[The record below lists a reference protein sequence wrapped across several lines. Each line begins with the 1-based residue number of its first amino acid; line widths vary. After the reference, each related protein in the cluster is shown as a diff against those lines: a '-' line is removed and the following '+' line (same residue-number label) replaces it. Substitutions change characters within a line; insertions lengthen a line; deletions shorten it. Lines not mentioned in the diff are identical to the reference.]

1 MTATIDRLHEN
12 QWCELRDL
20 RLAAL
25 ADSPLAFWSTWA
37 QEAGYDE
44 PRWTSFLRAATWF
57 VATNRSRTIGGVGA
71 LLRPEIVDEPELI
84 GMWVA
89 PECRRSGVAA
99 SLLAAC
105 CDWALEQRHRA
116 VTLWVV
122 DSNEPARR
130 LYEKFGF
137 GDTGERARHPNDA
150 SGVEIRMRRP
160 AADQPYP
167 AFTQTTPV
175 PFTAQ
180 QRH

>member
-1 MTATIDRLHEN
+1 MNATIEQLHDH
-12 QWCELRDL
+12 QWRELRDL

-37 QEAGYDE
+37 QEADFDE
-44 PRWTSFLRAATWF
+44 QRWTAFLHAATWF
-57 VATNRSRTIGGVGA
+57 VARHEGRTIGGVGA
-71 LLRPEIVDEPELI
+71 LLRPELADEPEMI

-89 PECRRSGVAA
+89 PTFRRNGVAT

-105 CDWALEQRHRA
+105 CYWAFEQHHRA

-137 GDTGERARHPNDA
+137 GDTGERARHPNDPD
-150 SGVEIRMRRP
+150 SVEIRMRRP
-160 AADQPYP
+160 
-167 AFTQTTPV
+167 
-175 PFTAQ
+175 TAGARYARSANSRSTASQ
-180 QRH
+180 A